1 MTCVFMKKKLLLSIF
16 VIAFC
21 ISSDAQYTR
30 YQVKL
35 KNKGGTPH
43 SIANPSTYLSQRA
56 IDRRTRYGIA
66 IDSADLPVSPTY
78 ISQIAN
84 TPNVTILNI
93 SKWQNAISIQ
103 VSDPSAITTINTYPF
118 VENVSGIAARVG
130 ESGRSDYKK
139 QISR

>member
-1 MTCVFMKKKLLLSIF
+1 MVRMTSVSMNKKILLSIF
-16 VIAFC
+16 VFAFC

-43 SIANPSTYLSQRA
+43 TIANPSTFLSQRA
-56 IDRRTRYGIA
+56 IARRTRYGIA

-93 SKWQNAISIQ
+93 SKWQNAVSIQ
-103 VSDPSAITTINTYPF
+103 VSDPSAITTINY
-118 VENVSGIAARVG
+118 
-130 ESGRSDYKK
+130 
-139 QISR
+139 ISIC